1 TACWC
6 NRSTVR
12 LVGRVVFLRVNME
25 MTVKSQNGDNAWWS
39 WNTRIAQRIITTICI
54 LLLCIYLVYGEH
66 AQVACNAL
74 ATVPAALFTYGLL
87 LKTPSETIT
96 QKAIILY
103 WSVHG
108 LLICFDNAFG
118 DLFGYFLAKFV
129 LLFTLLV
136 YAIQKS
142 TVIVQF
148 RQAAVTFISG
158 AESTGK
164 IANRSSSGSL
174 ITMRSTIASF
184 PRNERSMMT
193 ALSATSLVTP
203 MKTITKS
210 DGRSTTKTIYDLI
223 NEDFKAGDH
232 KYISAGGSSIISAV
246 TADASTCIEQSKF
259 EPSSALN
266 EQGDQVRLDKR
277 YFDSLNEM
285 HHNRG
290 DYLII
295 TPSEKIIFK
304 PPFIDSTTITIT
316 NASNKPVMWAL
327 KTNALKRLA
336 AQPTCGVLPSYAT
349 VHLKIG
355 LLESPPS
362 NMLSVDRMAIDYC
375 ITEEGTALF
384 DRGFM
389 HRKDNDRRRK
399 NIPVSY
405 FN

>member
-1 TACWC
+1 
-6 NRSTVR
+6 
-12 LVGRVVFLRVNME
+12 
-25 MTVKSQNGDNAWWS
+25 
-39 WNTRIAQRIITTICI
+39 
-54 LLLCIYLVYGEH
+54 
-66 AQVACNAL
+66 
-74 ATVPAALFTYGLL
+74 
-87 LKTPSETIT
+87 
-96 QKAIILY
+96 
-103 WSVHG
+103 
-108 LLICFDNAFG
+108 
-118 DLFGYFLAKFV
+118 
-129 LLFTLLV
+129 
-136 YAIQKS
+136 
-142 TVIVQF
+142 
-148 RQAAVTFISG
+148 
-158 AESTGK
+158 
-164 IANRSSSGSL
+164 
-174 ITMRSTIASF
+174 
-184 PRNERSMMT
+184 
-193 ALSATSLVTP
+193 
-203 MKTITKS
+203 
-210 DGRSTTKTIYDLI
+210 GRSTTKTIYDLI

-266 EQGDQVRLDKR
+266 EQGDQ
-277 YFDSLNEM
+277 
-285 HHNRG
+285 
-290 DYLII
+290 
-295 TPSEKIIFK
+295 IIFK

>member
-1 TACWC
+1 
-6 NRSTVR
+6 
-12 LVGRVVFLRVNME
+12 
-25 MTVKSQNGDNAWWS
+25 
-39 WNTRIAQRIITTICI
+39 
-54 LLLCIYLVYGEH
+54 
-66 AQVACNAL
+66 
-74 ATVPAALFTYGLL
+74 
-87 LKTPSETIT
+87 
-96 QKAIILY
+96 LY

-129 LLFTLLV
+129 LLCTLLV

-142 TVIVQF
+142 TIIVQL
-148 RQAAVTFISG
+148 RQAATTLIND
-158 AESTGK
+158 AEPSEK
-164 IANRSSSGSL
+164 IANQSTSGSL

-184 PRNERSMMT
+184 PHNESSMMT
-193 ALSATSLVTP
+193 ALSDSSLATP
-203 MKTITKS
+203 MKTISKS
-210 DGRSTTKTIYDLI
+210 AGHSTTKTICDLL

-232 KYISAGGSSIISAV
+232 KHALASASIISAA

-266 EQGDQVRLDKR
+266 GQGDQ
-277 YFDSLNEM
+277 
-285 HHNRG
+285 
-290 DYLII
+290 I
-295 TPSEKIIFK
+295 TFK
-304 PPFIDSTTITIT
+304 SPFTDSTTITIT
-316 NASNKPVMWAL
+316 NAHNKPIMWAL

-349 VHLKIG
+349 IHVLVKNEGDNERSGTNKEAIIITFKSPFTDSTTITITNAHNKPIMWALKTNALKRLAAQPTCGVLPSYATIHVC

-362 NMLSVDRMAIDYC
+362 DMLSVDRMAIDYC

-399 NIPVSY
+399 NISVVY